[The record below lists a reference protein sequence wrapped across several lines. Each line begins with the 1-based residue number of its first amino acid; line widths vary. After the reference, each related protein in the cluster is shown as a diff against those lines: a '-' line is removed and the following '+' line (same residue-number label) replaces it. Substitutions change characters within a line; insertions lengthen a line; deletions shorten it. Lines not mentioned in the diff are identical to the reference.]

1 MFRLA
6 PVLIVVVGMAIWP
19 FANSGKAQDGEG
31 AGSSARALS
40 DRIDSLERKIK
51 RLENKISRL
60 ESRKGNAEAGADG
73 APPTDGG
80 RAQGK
85 GPCPGEWRKIGG
97 GWVCYDPN
105 AK

>member
-6 PVLIVVVGMAIWP
+6 SVMMVVAYMAIWP
-19 FANSGKAQDGEG
+19 FANSGKAQDGESRN
-31 AGSSARALS
+31 SSAGTLN
-40 DRIDSLERKIK
+40 DRVDSLERKIEQ
-51 RLENKISRL
+51 LESKIHLL
-60 ESRKGNAEAGADG
+60 ESRWANAEVGADG
-73 APPTDGG
+73 ASPTGG
-80 RAQGK
+80 ERAQGK

>member
-1 MFRLA
+1 MYRWWS
-6 PVLIVVVGMAIWP
+6 VLMVVVCMVIWP
-19 FANSGKAQDGEG
+19 FSNSGKAQDGE
-31 AGSSARALS
+31 ASSTRVLS
-40 DRIDSLERKIK
+40 NRIDSLERKIE
-51 RLENKISRL
+51 RLEKKVSQL
-60 ESRKGNAEAGADG
+60 EKRTGPAEVRADG
-73 APPTDGG
+73 ASPKRGS